1 MSINIHEYLKSIT
14 PIEFEKLCGKL
25 LSAIGYDIQ
34 YTKTTGDGGID
45 IRASLKSSLSKGIII
60 IQCKRYSGN
69 VGEPIIR
76 DLYGVVM
83 GERAD
88 NGILMTSGN
97 FTESAYRF
105 AKGKQITLVD
115 GNTLVQLLEQYIFN
129 SDYKSNEDSSIA
141 AVLKK
146 IDYYDDYI
154 NLKERYIKSNYS
166 IKEGIRT
173 SNFLYKIAVI
183 YKFEDLYFHERK
195 IIIQEIANILS
206 NVSAL
211 RFEKQTKEDAYILFF
226 ANLLFAHATFL
237 LSEYDKTEETFKRIL
252 TWNDLVKSVKLN
264 NGLEQDFYNTII
276 QMCSFYSL
284 RNKKDYARQWL
295 NQPVVHS
302 IYNNEIMYWEKR
314 KYQEVPMLSSE
325 ENTAL
330 CHCRLIQINN
340 IIEKPEYYQLPW
352 LNLSLSLDDLLYD
365 QIDSTFNT
373 LWGCDVYNHGN
384 TGIYTIKINQDDKVE
399 LWKWYI
405 PNDSENENYD
415 ESTVRQDTLNYY
427 LKVGTN
433 NDWILER
440 LL

>member
-14 PIEFEKLCGKL
+14 PIEFEKLCGQL
-25 LSAIGYDIQ
+25 LSAIGYNIQ

-45 IRASLKSSLSKGIII
+45 IRASLKPSLSKGISI

-97 FTESAYRF
+97 FTESAYGF

-154 NLKERYIKSNYS
+154 KLKEKYIKSNYS

-183 YKFEDLYFHERK
+183 YKFEDLFFHERK

-226 ANLLFAHATFL
+226 ANLLFAHSTFL
-237 LSEYDKTEETFKRIL
+237 LSEYDKTEEAFKRIL

-284 RNKKDYARQWL
+284 RNRKDYARQWL
-295 NQPVVHS
+295 NQAVIRDIH
-302 IYNNEIMYWEKR
+302 NNEIMCWVKR
-314 KYQEVPMLSSE
+314 KQQEHPNLSYE
-325 ENTAL
+325 EHIAY
-330 CHCRLIQINN
+330 CQCKLIQINN
-340 IIEKPEYYQLPW
+340 IIDNPEYSVFPCYDIDAY
-352 LNLSLSLDDLLYD
+352 LDDLLYD
-365 QIDSTFNT
+365 PIDSTFNT
-373 LWGCDVYNHGN
+373 LWIINDVYNYAT
-384 TGIYTIKINQDDKVE
+384 TGIYNIQFNKDDKVE
-399 LWKWYI
+399 LWKWST
-405 PNDSENENYD
+405 PTDSENYN
-415 ESTVRQDTLNYY
+415 ESTVYQDTLNYY
-427 LKVGTN
+427 LKVSTN
-433 NDWILER
+433 NGWCLER